1 MNIYQPTV
9 DCGPLPSPPNGNV
22 ATPSGTTVGNVALY
36 SCDEELVLIG
46 STVRFC
52 GNNGLWAPDTPT
64 CEGQW
69 YFVEDLIY
77 GELFYLIIC
86 MKSSYCYV

>member
-1 MNIYQPTV
+1 MQSSYCMYSNLCLLHNEYVFTISLTV

-46 STVRFC
+46 STVRSC
-52 GNNGLWAPDTPT
+52 GSNGLWAPDTPT

-69 YFVEDLIY
+69 
-77 GELFYLIIC
+77 
-86 MKSSYCYV
+86 